1 MFSFYSKDIKDSK
14 PERALSVKQNSMDY
28 CFVAKRCE
36 DGYRMR
42 QHWVVKQ
49 CKKSPIYCVLLPLP
63 LKNGL
68 NTTFKPFFLFISASP
83 CGLIIHDFQHKTG
96 IILLSVSFC
105 LQRFRLLQH
114 QNSIRIAIPIT

>member
-1 MFSFYSKDIKDSK
+1 MFSFYHRDIKDSK

-49 CKKSPIYCVLLPLP
+49 CKKSSIYCVLLPLP
-63 LKNGL
+63 SKNGL
-68 NTTFKPFFLFISASP
+68 NTTFKPFFLLFQPRYVVCKFIFYSSKQASVCYP
-83 CGLIIHDFQHKTG
+83 FRSVCNVSVCYSIKT
-96 IILLSVSFC
+96 LLV
-105 LQRFRLLQH
+105 L
-114 QNSIRIAIPIT
+114 